1 VKTGAE
7 KAEFYLRA
15 EIKYHFRLYC
25 EEVYFESLERPGKV
39 YALIFMVAP
48 GIDNIKFFIF
58 PTNAHKL
65 H

>member
-1 VKTGAE
+1 MKTGAE

-39 YALIFMVAP
+39 YALIFMVASC
-48 GIDNIKFFIF
+48 IDEYQILYFF
-58 PTNAHKL
+58 N
-65 H
+65 